1 MKLYVFDPHTHEFKD
16 SRDAQKDIHGH
27 PITDVLFAT
36 PVAPPDVPHGHAAR
50 WTGSAWEVVE
60 DHRQHINSQGV
71 KEGGTQYWLPGEG
84 DNWQSQGR
92 YMTELGPLPAGAV
105 TSRPEKP
112 EEEKLADAK
121 ATKTAEFDRAMA
133 DVDVALVRST
143 SDLVAAM
150 LSPAA
155 LTAEEG
161 GASNLNADELAQS
174 RTVFDKLRG
183 VQAQNRVLRAQV
195 EAAETVEEVQAV
207 EPVIPDMAALA
218 AME

>member
-1 MKLYVFDPHTHEFKD
+1 MDMKLYVFDPHTHEFKD

-133 DVDVALVRST
+133 DVDAALVRST

-195 EAAETVEEVQAV
+195 EAAETVEEVQAITV
-207 EPVIPDMAALA
+207 RYPI
-218 AME
+218 

>member
-1 MKLYVFDPHTHEFKD
+1 MDMKLYVFDPHTHEFKD

-133 DVDVALVRST
+133 DVDAALVRST

-161 GASNLNADELAQS
+161 GASNLNADALAQS

-195 EAAETVEEVQAV
+195 EAAETVEEVQAITV
-207 EPVIPDMAALA
+207 RYPI
-218 AME
+218 

>member
-133 DVDVALVRST
+133 DVDASLVRST

-195 EAAETVEEVQAV
+195 EAAETVEEVQAITV
-207 EPVIPDMAALA
+207 RYPI
-218 AME
+218 

>member
-121 ATKTAEFDRAMA
+121 ATKTAESDRAMA